1 MKKVHKTVADM
12 IRHYLNPMRV
22 QAKLRRFIGR
32 AHAKSVALIYER
44 IFKEVL
50 G

>member
-22 QAKLRRFIGR
+22 QAKLRKILSR
-32 AHAKSVALIYER
+32 ARAKSVALVYER
-44 IFKEVL
+44 IFTIL
-50 G
+50 L